1 MLQRLGH
8 PAAGTVTTAEV
19 RPWDVR
25 TLRRHRY
32 CLLVTYRADGTAVPT
47 PVWFG
52 AAGDRVYVE
61 TGIDAYKTRRIRRE
75 PAVLVAPCTSRG
87 RPTGPPMAGV
97 ARCSIWPKAPRW
109 SGSSRPTTA
118 WSGGCTPASWTG
130 RTPSP
135 IWRSGR
141 ASRWWRAPGCW
152 PSVPP
157 ARPPARTR
165 CAARPRAR
173 RGRRG
178 RRRAAWSTPGR

>member
-1 MLQRLGH
+1 MAVRAGSGYRYERVGKALVGMLQRLGH

-97 ARCSIWPKAPRW
+97 ARVLDLAEGAAVERIIQANNGLVRRLYTSLLDGPDTIAYLEIGPR
-109 SGSSRPTTA
+109 
-118 WSGGCTPASWTG
+118 
-130 RTPSP
+130 
-135 IWRSGR
+135 
-141 ASRWWRAPGCW
+141 
-152 PSVPP
+152 
-157 ARPPARTR
+157 
-165 CAARPRAR
+165 
-173 RGRRG
+173 
-178 RRRAAWSTPGR
+178 